1 LLTGRTKDC
10 IAINMLPG
18 IVEGLLRRRSHPVVL
33 GRQHRQQAKRA
44 GRRGLGFQAQL
55 AQGETDV
62 IVQPGEDFRIKL
74 GDGAVIELLVEQ
86 LQAPHDSRG
95 AANEQALGESR
106 LTAKI
111 RKQLALASLQ
121 KTPRSRT
128 PVNGVTKDPALK
140 RPTVGALAAFRCWR
154 YCLGSHTVLLTYLRP
169 CYKSCCVINLATT
182 ERNLAQVDT
191 TFAGAAFP
199 NRARGPD
206 DWGANRVLL
215 TAWLLNSLTTRA
227 KFGSTG

>member
-1 LLTGRTKDC
+1 MRPGLETSARTQTATPCRVPRFSNRTVAPSSSVSGDSNPIKLLTNPNLKGYRT
-10 IAINMLPG
+10 ILATN
-18 IVEGLLRRRSHPVVL
+18 LL
-33 GRQHRQQAKRA
+33 
-44 GRRGLGFQAQL
+44 QAQL

-74 GDGAVIELLVEQ
+74 GDGAVVELLVEQ
-86 LQAPHDSRG
+86 LQAPHDSRD
-95 AANEQALGESR
+95 AANQQALREGR
-106 LTAKI
+106 FTAKI

-169 CYKSCCVINLATT
+169 LYKSCCVINLATT
-182 ERNLAQVDT
+182 ERSLAQFDT
-191 TFAGAAFP
+191 TPA
-199 NRARGPD
+199 
-206 DWGANRVLL
+206 
-215 TAWLLNSLTTRA
+215 
-227 KFGSTG
+227 